1 MSSFTF
7 NSPATQANS
16 TPLTGNKS
24 TSRKQQPSEDAVQR
38 ASLLETI
45 DNLETLPTFLSLP
58 STSPLRQLLAPFLVA
73 VRARLS
79 CASPAPF
86 SLESRLEK
94 LETLISGIDKKIIPE
109 DQKTYVQAARQG
121 AASGALLYFRP
132 IINT

>member
-1 MSSFTF
+1 MSFSAF

-16 TPLTGNKS
+16 TPLTGSKS
-24 TSRKQQPSEDAVQR
+24 TPRKQQPSEDAIQR
-38 ASLLETI
+38 ANLLKTI

-79 CASPAPF
+79 CASAAPS

-94 LETLISGIDKKIIPE
+94 LESLISGIDKKITPE
-109 DQKTYVQAARQG
+109 GQRTYA
-121 AASGALLYFRP
+121 
-132 IINT
+132 